1 MGEERLVRLDLR
13 LGSRRDRWRKYIK
26 GTMESLRSES
36 GYQWGLGDLGA
47 RNEENKGGDWKTM
60 VGRREEQLWREG
72 MEKSQGSLEVY
83 REVVKRRG
91 EMKEWK
97 GLVEETK
104 VWWRRFRGGMLIGKR
119 RENKWSDE
127 RCIFCGGEWRSEAC
141 CVGM

>member
-1 MGEERLVRLDLR
+1 MKYGDEVAAMGEERLVRKVLDVR

-60 VGRREEQLWREG
+60 VGRIEEQLWREG
-72 MEKSQGSLEVY
+72 MEKSKGSLEVY

-91 EMKEWK
+91 K
-97 GLVEETK
+97 
-104 VWWRRFRGGMLIGKR
+104 
-119 RENKWSDE
+119 
-127 RCIFCGGEWRSEAC
+127 
-141 CVGM
+141 

>member
-1 MGEERLVRLDLR
+1 
-13 LGSRRDRWRKYIK
+13 
-26 GTMESLRSES
+26 ME
-36 GYQWGLGDLGA
+36 DLGA

-60 VGRREEQLWREG
+60 VGRSEEQLWREG
-72 MEKSQGSLEVY
+72 MEKSKGSLEVE

-127 RCIFCGGEWRSEAC
+127 RCMFCGGENG
-141 CVGM
+141 GMRHVRESGSGTLERECWSG